1 MSVHKNDQGAGKF
14 QVHKKARGLAAYTIH
29 ITSNPKIFP
38 PEFNVA
44 ITNKINAVAL
54 DIQTS
59 TWTANN
65 IMVKGDNAKELYL
78 ERRKYQ
84 EQAAVDCNILLSMI
98 DLAWKVFHLT
108 SKRVR
113 YWSEMTI
120 EVRNLIRAW
129 HNSDTKRYS
138 NYR

>member
-1 MSVHKNDQGAGKF
+1 MSVHKNDQGVGKF
-14 QVHKKARGLAAYTIH
+14 QVHEKARALAAYTIH

-38 PEFNVA
+38 PEYNAA

-65 IMVKGDNAKELYL
+65 IMVRGDNARELYL

-84 EQAAVDCNILLSMI
+84 EQAAIDCNILLSLI
-98 DLAWKVFHLT
+98 DLAWKVFHLK

-113 YWSEMTI
+113 FWSEMTI
-120 EVRNLIRAW
+120 EARNLIRAW
-129 HNSDTKRYS
+129 HNSDTKRFAE
-138 NYR
+138 YR

>member
-1 MSVHKNDQGAGKF
+1 MSVHKSDQGIGKF
-14 QVHKKARGLAAYTIH
+14 QVHEKARALAAYTIH
-29 ITSNPKIFP
+29 ITSNPNIFP
-38 PEFNVA
+38 PEYNNA
-44 ITNKINAVAL
+44 IINKINATAL

-78 ERRKYQ
+78 ERRKNQ
-84 EQAAVDCNILLSMI
+84 EKAAVDCNILLSLI
-98 DLAWKVFHLT
+98 DLAWKVFHLK

-113 YWSEMTI
+113 YWSGMTI

-129 HNSDTKRYS
+129 HNSDTKRYAE
-138 NYR
+138 YR